1 MVPNYPLM
9 SLKTWNKKYFW
20 RHITP
25 LYKYHL
31 MFHFIGIILHEY
43 INWTK
48 LYEIKILTL
57 QRERTFF
64 LLYSKYINWN
74 SCHFFLHQVGKISL
88 NLLFIF
94 PQELRWAVLF
104 RNKHQRISILIIS
117 CMLSNL
123 NRGILDFPAYPIISQ
138 MNKIWCLLKRK
149 MGIATVFLRSNS
161 SFLDSLKTRYK
172 SLFVLLSVHFEQVYN
187 AKAHRMSI
195 VKRVHK

>member
-1 MVPNYPLM
+1 MVPNYALM

-64 LLYSKYINWN
+64 CFIQNILIETRVI
-74 SCHFFLHQVGKISL
+74 FFLHQVGKISL

-104 RNKHQRISILIIS
+104 RNRHQRISILIIS

-123 NRGILDFPAYPIISQ
+123 NRGILDFPAYSIISQ

-195 VKRVHK
+195 FKRVHK

>member
-1 MVPNYPLM
+1 M
-9 SLKTWNKKYFW
+9 K
-20 RHITP
+20 
-25 LYKYHL
+25 
-31 MFHFIGIILHEY
+31 
-43 INWTK
+43 
-48 LYEIKILTL
+48 IK
-57 QRERTFF
+57 F
-64 LLYSKYINWN
+64 LLFKEKELFFCFIQNILIETRVIFVFASSK
-74 SCHFFLHQVGKISL
+74 FSL

-195 VKRVHK
+195 FKHVRK

>member
-1 MVPNYPLM
+1 M
-9 SLKTWNKKYFW
+9 
-20 RHITP
+20 
-25 LYKYHL
+25 
-31 MFHFIGIILHEY
+31 
-43 INWTK
+43 
-48 LYEIKILTL
+48 
-57 QRERTFF
+57 
-64 LLYSKYINWN
+64 LYSKYINWN
-74 SCHFFLHQVGKISL
+74 SCHFIFFFLHQVGKISL

-104 RNKHQRISILIIS
+104 RNRHQRISILIIS

-123 NRGILDFPAYPIISQ
+123 NRGILDFPAYSIISQ

-187 AKAHRMSI
+187 AKAHPCPSSNMSTNNRITKRQRAWKSQFVGITI
-195 VKRVHK
+195 VNRHVLRYTSSCRECNTCFKIL

>member
-1 MVPNYPLM
+1 
-9 SLKTWNKKYFW
+9 
-20 RHITP
+20 
-25 LYKYHL
+25 

-74 SCHFFLHQVGKISL
+74 SCHFFFLHQVGRISL

-94 PQELRWAVLF
+94 PQELRGAVLF
-104 RNKHQRISILIIS
+104 RNRHQRISILIIS

-123 NRGILDFPAYPIISQ
+123 NRGILDFPAYSIISQ

-195 VKRVHK
+195 FKRVHK

>member
-1 MVPNYPLM
+1 
-9 SLKTWNKKYFW
+9 
-20 RHITP
+20 
-25 LYKYHL
+25 

-64 LLYSKYINWN
+64 FCFIQNILIETRVI
-74 SCHFFLHQVGKISL
+74 FFLHQVGRISL

-94 PQELRWAVLF
+94 PQELRGAVLF
-104 RNKHQRISILIIS
+104 RNRHQRISILIIS

-123 NRGILDFPAYPIISQ
+123 NRGILDFPAYSIISQ

-187 AKAHRMSI
+187 AKAHGMSI
-195 VKRVHK
+195 VKHVHK

>member
-64 LLYSKYINWN
+64 CFIQNILIET
-74 SCHFFLHQVGKISL
+74 CVIFFLHQVGKISL

-104 RNKHQRISILIIS
+104 RNKHQRISVLIIS

-123 NRGILDFPAYPIISQ
+123 NRFPS
-138 MNKIWCLLKRK
+138 LLYYLPDEQDLMLAETKD
-149 MGIATVFLRSNS
+149 GNCD
-161 SFLDSLKTRYK
+161 SFS
-172 SLFVLLSVHFEQVYN
+172 EE
-187 AKAHRMSI
+187 
-195 VKRVHK
+195 

>member
-1 MVPNYPLM
+1 
-9 SLKTWNKKYFW
+9 
-20 RHITP
+20 
-25 LYKYHL
+25 

-57 QRERTFF
+57 QRERTFS

-74 SCHFFLHQVGKISL
+74 SCHFFWHQVGKISL

-123 NRGILDFPAYPIISQ
+123 NRGILDFPAYSIISQ

-195 VKRVHK
+195 FKHGHK

>member
-1 MVPNYPLM
+1 
-9 SLKTWNKKYFW
+9 
-20 RHITP
+20 
-25 LYKYHL
+25 

-64 LLYSKYINWN
+64 FALFKIYKLKLVS
-74 SCHFFLHQVGKISL
+74 FFFWHQVGKISL

-94 PQELRWAVLF
+94 PPELRWAVLF

-195 VKRVHK
+195 FKHGH

>member
-1 MVPNYPLM
+1 MK
-9 SLKTWNKKYFW
+9 LK
-20 RHITP
+20 
-25 LYKYHL
+25 
-31 MFHFIGIILHEY
+31 
-43 INWTK
+43 
-48 LYEIKILTL
+48 
-57 QRERTFF
+57 F
-64 LLYSKYINWN
+64 LLFKEKEL
-74 SCHFFLHQVGKISL
+74 FFCFIQNILIETRVIFFWHQVGKISL

-187 AKAHRMSI
+187 AKAHPCPSSNMSTNNRITKRQRAWKSQFVGITI
-195 VKRVHK
+195 VNMHVLRYTSSCRECKTCFKIL

>member
-1 MVPNYPLM
+1 
-9 SLKTWNKKYFW
+9 
-20 RHITP
+20 
-25 LYKYHL
+25 

-64 LLYSKYINWN
+64 FCFIQNILIETRVI
-74 SCHFFLHQVGKISL
+74 FFLHQVGKISL

-117 CMLSNL
+117 CKLSNL
-123 NRGILDFPAYPIISQ
+123 NRGILDFPAYSIISQ

-195 VKRVHK
+195 VKHVHK